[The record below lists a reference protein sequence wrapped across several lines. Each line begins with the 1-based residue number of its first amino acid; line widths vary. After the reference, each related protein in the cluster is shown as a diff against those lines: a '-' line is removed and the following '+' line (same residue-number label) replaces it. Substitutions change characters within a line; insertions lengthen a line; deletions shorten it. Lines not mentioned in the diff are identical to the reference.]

1 MDTTEPKYVRMA
13 ESHSQDLRE
22 SPDED
27 CSRSA
32 AVGTSGMKMGGT
44 RSQELLLGG
53 CKGLQ
58 KRKRKRRKR
67 RKQEVAVSMATVSKA
82 TVSQNDSDLLDSSFK
97 FASEDNRL
105 KDSQQ
110 PSPCTATNVDI
121 PSEDI
126 LEVLRTEAMR
136 SKLDSN
142 KLGKRPKP
150 ALQGTKEHGRPPSL
164 KKARRRDRLS
174 AGESD
179 QEESPSAA
187 QAAKRTRHE
196 KSIPSELKLNTET
209 TSSKDLSTS
218 VQVSGNMKRRLKNAK
233 NSKKLQTDVC
243 TYTNPAVDKS
253 IWLQAVQDV
262 DMETG
267 VLSQRRVV
275 HGSRAKRQQQV
286 SVCVANNI
294 PPCMDV
300 HTHYHY
306 QVATTLLVEQQVGSD
321 SLFRMIPPFL

>member
-67 RKQEVAVSMATVSKA
+67 RKQEVVVSMATVSKA
-82 TVSQNDSDLLDSSFK
+82 TVSRNDSDLLDSSFK
-97 FASEDNRL
+97 LVAEDNRL
-105 KDSQQ
+105 EDSQQ
-110 PSPCTATNVDI
+110 PSPCTATNVDV
-121 PSEDI
+121 PSEDN

-150 ALQGTKEHGRPPSL
+150 ALQGTKKHGRPSL

-187 QAAKRTRHE
+187 QAAKRTQHE
-196 KSIPSELKLNTET
+196 KSIPNELELNTET

-218 VQVSGNMKRRLKNAK
+218 VQFSGNMKRRLKNAK
-233 NSKKLQTDVC
+233 NSKKLQTDVF
-243 TYTNPAVDKS
+243 TYTNPAADRS

-275 HGSRAKRQQQV
+275 HGSRAKRQQLV

-294 PPCMDV
+294 PP
-300 HTHYHY
+300 
-306 QVATTLLVEQQVGSD
+306 
-321 SLFRMIPPFL
+321 